1 MTDSGVTR
9 AVLAAALLMGG
20 ATVAGAAEDE
30 QDLTIEFSAPPA
42 VTVNEIEGGEE
53 QFFGTHGGV
62 VDAES
67 PSPLAGAEVTCEF
80 DGYTF
85 PARSF
90 SCGFTTAEAVA
101 GRCLFTTPEG
111 DTAVAEWQCETAAT
125 MTSDARCEGR
135 ATWIEGTGKFA
146 GIQGKARFHT
156 DLFLHP
162 SEGYA
167 RWRGSWGVPRMAALT
182 D

>member
-1 MTDSGVTR
+1 LWGDLFLEPVNNQRVGKLAGV
-9 AVLAAALLMGG
+9 AANQVVEAIHIFL
-20 ATVAGAAEDE
+20 
-30 QDLTIEFSAPPA
+30 SS
-42 VTVNEIEGGEE
+42 
-53 QFFGTHGGV
+53 FGTHGGV

-111 DTAVAEWQCETAAT
+111 DTAIAEWQCETAAT

-135 ATWIEGTGKFA
+135 ATWIEGTGRFA
-146 GIQGKARFHT
+146 GIQGTARFHT

-162 SEGYA
+162 TEGYA
-167 RWRGSWGVPRMAALT
+167 RWRGNWGVPRMAALS